1 MKRIRMN
8 NTTTPT
14 ATVPIKRPT
23 LEKVSAILFTFIT
36 APAIMKH
43 TPPGVSLL
51 NKEKTIEYDDLI
63 RNRHIKLS
71 SIHIFEFA
79 LTNYLI

>member
-1 MKRIRMN
+1 MN
-8 NTTTPT
+8 RTPIPAVTVTTN
-14 ATVPIKRPT
+14 IPT
-23 LEKVSAILFTFIT
+23 LEKVPAMSFTCMT

-51 NKEKTIEYDDLI
+51 NKEKTIEHDDLI